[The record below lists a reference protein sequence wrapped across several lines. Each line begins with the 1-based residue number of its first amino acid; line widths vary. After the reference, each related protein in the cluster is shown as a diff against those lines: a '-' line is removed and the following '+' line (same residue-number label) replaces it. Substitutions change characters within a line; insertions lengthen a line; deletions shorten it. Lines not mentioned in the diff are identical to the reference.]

1 MSTMSVTKVGTAVS
15 YKFEPSVSRA
25 QAEAM
30 IESHKAREA
39 GIAADAVEPPAQ
51 PPRIFNKGER
61 VAIVNC
67 DTRGSF
73 FFEGMAT
80 VVKAAKAPDAQA
92 EVRFEA
98 GSGIYPRFIDPA
110 AQGDPE
116 AFVADLNLDAAAF
129 WAAHELVCEVR
140 P

>member
-1 MSTMSVTKVGTAVS
+1 MNSTMRVTKVGTAVS
-15 YKFEPSVSRA
+15 YKFEPSVSRE

-39 GIAADAVEPPAQ
+39 GVAAKAAPVKAVEP
-51 PPRIFNKGER
+51 RIFQKGER

-80 VVKAAKAPDAQA
+80 VVKAAKTPDAQA

-98 GSGIYPRFIDPA
+98 GSGTYPRFIDPA
-110 AQGDPE
+110 AQDDPE
-116 AFVADLNLDAAAF
+116 AFVADLNRRVRE
-129 WAAHELVCEVR
+129 AH
-140 P
+140 